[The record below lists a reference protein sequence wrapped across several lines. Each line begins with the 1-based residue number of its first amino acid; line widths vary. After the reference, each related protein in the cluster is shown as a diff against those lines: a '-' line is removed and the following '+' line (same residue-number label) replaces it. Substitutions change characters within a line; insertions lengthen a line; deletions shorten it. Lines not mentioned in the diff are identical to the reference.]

1 MRTIKKFDHFLTLDT
16 QYIRMVI
23 LSIIL
28 LLGFTKTDLAY
39 PGEVTMSGKSIE
51 EVLKEH
57 AGELMSIPGVVGA
70 ANGLCNNKPCIKVFV
85 IEKTKDIEQR
95 IPDELDGYPVGVE
108 QTGRFKVLP

>member
-1 MRTIKKFDHFLTLDT
+1 MVTIKNINYVLTMDT

-28 LLGFTKTDLAY
+28 LLGFTKTDLGY

-57 AGELMSIPGVVGA
+57 AGELMSIPGVLGA
-70 ANGLCNNKPCIKVFV
+70 AQGLCNNSPCIKVFV
-85 IEKTKDIEQR
+85 AEKTKDIEQR
-95 IPDELDGYPVGVE
+95 IPDELDGYTVDVE
-108 QTGRFKVLP
+108 QTGKFKALP